1 MAVPLGKQRD
11 LGYRG
16 GTRFSVEGASMQTAV
31 PQASPSLAP
40 APASD
45 DATALGA
52 ADSKACHQWQL
63 WQEMALGLE
72 PLLMQPKER
81 TDFLHGIRVHARQ
94 IMNLAHQDADIAIFH
109 MVHATED
116 QVHRYSVLHAMHVG
130 MLMAL
135 VGMRKDWGDA
145 RTLSGVQ
152 AALTM
157 NLSVTALQNEL
168 ALLRGPLNED
178 QKNAIHAHPLAS
190 WQLLRQLGVQDEDWL
205 IAVAQHHEQS
215 DGTGYPQ
222 GLTQVHQ
229 LADALR
235 TCDVFG
241 AKISPRAGRP
251 GLLTPRAAAEIFKQR
266 SAGYFGATI
275 IRELGL
281 YPPGCLV
288 ELRTGE
294 QAVVVRRGVDPSAPD
309 VVVLSDRDGQALGEL
324 MRCRTTRA
332 SGRQVVGAAP
342 RQDWAQSL
350 PPSAILALA

>member
-1 MAVPLGKQRD
+1 
-11 LGYRG
+11 
-16 GTRFSVEGASMQTAV
+16 MQTAV

-116 QVHRYSVLHAMHVG
+116 KVHRYSVLHAMHVG

-178 QKNAIHAHPLAS
+178 QKSAIHAHPLAS

-222 GLTQVHQ
+222 GLQGEQIPLFGRIVGM
-229 LADALR
+229 ADVFDALMN
-235 TCDVFG
+235 D
-241 AKISPRAGRP
+241 RP
-251 GLLTPRAAAEIFKQR
+251 YRPAM
-266 SAGYFGATI
+266 SAQQA
-275 IRELGL
+275 L
-281 YPPGCLV
+281 
-288 ELRTGE
+288 
-294 QAVVVRRGVDPSAPD
+294 AVVAEERGRGFDPVLVDAFMQQQYEI
-309 VVVLSDRDGQALGEL
+309 LRIMEL
-324 MRCRTTRA
+324 YADERGNAFADSVM
-332 SGRQVVGAAP
+332 
-342 RQDWAQSL
+342 
-350 PPSAILALA
+350 